1 MKNLQGDFQFL
12 IHLIIRRQYL
22 RPALENPH
30 PKEKLLALW
39 VFRKAEKNTEQ
50 TLKLH
55 QIWTGLWAPD
65 SNYWITAT

>member
-1 MKNLQGDFQFL
+1 MKNLQGNFQFL

-22 RPALENPH
+22 RPTPKNPH
-30 PKEKLLALW
+30 PKEKLLALC
-39 VFRKAEKNTEQ
+39 VFRKAKKKIEQ

-65 SNYWITAT
+65 SNY